1 MHEAAERPPPGGQC
15 FLLPLWMSPPVRR
28 CLAVTSSECVGLDV
42 LSFPLVPS
50 SVALVACFVE
60 AISDPGFFG
69 RELKL
74 NQIKILPRKGHL

>member
-1 MHEAAERPPPGGQC
+1 M
-15 FLLPLWMSPPVRR
+15 
-28 CLAVTSSECVGLDV
+28 TSSECVGLDV

-74 NQIKILPRKGHL
+74 NQMEERGVPPIPVGLGDKGFVCVCFKEKRS